1 MFFFFFI
8 KVTKITMDKIFDD
21 IKLQIEL
28 IETEKCHLFRKV
40 TVIDEII
47 NGDPGIKLDLD
58 IYVKSISEFLFS

>member
-1 MFFFFFI
+1 
-8 KVTKITMDKIFDD
+8 MDKIFDD